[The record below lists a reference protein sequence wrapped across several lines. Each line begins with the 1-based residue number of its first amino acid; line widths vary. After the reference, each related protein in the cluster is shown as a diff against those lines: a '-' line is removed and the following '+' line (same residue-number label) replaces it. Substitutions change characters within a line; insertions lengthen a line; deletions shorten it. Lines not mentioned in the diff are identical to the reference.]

1 MHDMLDKACLII
13 QFNPRP
19 ILIFLLTRDHILI

>member
-19 ILIFLLTRDHILI
+19 ILIFLLTHDILM